1 MLLGLGKIRITSYSL
16 RTKNS
21 NSKRL
26 KTVKT

>member
-1 MLLGLGKIRITSYSL
+1 MENKKLMKS
-16 RTKNS
+16 KNS